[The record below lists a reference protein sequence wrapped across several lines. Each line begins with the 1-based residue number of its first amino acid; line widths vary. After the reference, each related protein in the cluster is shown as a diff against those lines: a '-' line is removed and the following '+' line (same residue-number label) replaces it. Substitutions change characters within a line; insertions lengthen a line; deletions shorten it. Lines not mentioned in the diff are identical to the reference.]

1 MISDD
6 DDDDDDDDAKIS
18 KSLIKKDIENGVK
31 IKSKDSL
38 KWKKKIKTEN
48 HIKNQ

>member
-1 MISDD
+1 MISD

-18 KSLIKKDIENGVK
+18 KSLIKKDIE